1 MPVDFTG
8 YWKMLANE
16 NFEEYLRAL
25 GKLLPRPAAR
35 GRGLGPAEPSR
46 GPACLCLGQPPPRAP
61 ASERASAANLEG
73 GGC

>member
-25 GKLLPRPAAR
+25 GKPLPAAL
-35 GRGLGPAEPSR
+35 GLGHPAEPPE
-46 GPACLCLGQPPPRAP
+46 GPSPEP
-61 ASERASAANLEG
+61 S
-73 GGC
+73 

>member
-25 GKLLPRPAAR
+25 GKQLPGA
-35 GRGLGPAEPSR
+35 LGPGRPDQT
-46 GPACLCLGQPPPRAP
+46 LGDQRWA
-61 ASERASAANLEG
+61 L
-73 GGC
+73 

>member
-25 GKLLPRPAAR
+25 GKPAPREPLRGLLPGAGAGSAAR
-35 GRGLGPAEPSR
+35 AL
-46 GPACLCLGQPPPRAP
+46 RA
-61 ASERASAANLEG
+61 G
-73 GGC
+73 VGV